1 MKPTHQRTTVR
12 KRPARR
18 WASLLTLL
26 CAASSLQTAQAQGS
40 TPGPDAVELEL
51 WKGASLINT
60 PSSYRAYLNRYPN
73 GAFAEM
79 ARAGLSQPATQGG
92 AQAPA
97 APQVGPTR
105 LQLDG
110 AALRRQAASTS
121 AVEFGPG
128 AFFVG
133 PGFVTAGHW
142 GAKRQLAIPSGRW
155 VVVAATDHSLV
166 GQQVVQL
173 TTVGLLRTDSE
184 AAGSTLFITFNR
196 RSLPAVAAPRGTIPS
211 WEALDSCF
219 SKSAVSLVRVPSSDM
234 KVQWCTA
241 YREEAEVPK
250 FAQPAAAFL
259 QDWAAALKQA
269 QAALPAHQV
278 SVESHV
284 LDKQG
289 QFTSY
294 LLRQRSGLG
303 VRLLSSTSP
312 DPYDTL
318 PANLNATQL
327 AEATQGMHFTLVA
340 ARAHQRVFESYELK
354 PDGEPVHSPALDRV
368 LVQIE

>member
-1 MKPTHQRTTVR
+1 MKPTHHH
-12 KRPARR
+12 
-18 WASLLTLL
+18 TLRSAVLSAVL
-26 CAASSLQTAQAQGS
+26 CACCGVHTAQAQSS

-60 PSSYRAYLNRYPN
+60 PASYRAYLNRYPN

-79 ARAGLSQPATQGG
+79 ARAGLAQPVS

-97 APQVGPTR
+97 PPLAGPTR

-110 AALRRQAASTS
+110 AALKRQAANTS

-128 AFFVG
+128 AAFVG

-142 GAKRQLAIPSGRW
+142 GARRQLAIPAGHW

-184 AAGSTLFITFNR
+184 AAGSTLFVTFNR
-196 RSLPAVAAPRGTIPS
+196 RGLPAVAAPRGTIPS
-211 WEALDSCF
+211 WDALDSCF
-219 SKSAVSLVRVPSSDM
+219 SSSTVSLVRVPSSDM

-250 FAQPAAAFL
+250 FALPAAAFL
-259 QDWAAALKQA
+259 QDWAAGLKQA

-303 VRLLSSTSP
+303 MRLLSSTSP
-312 DPYDTL
+312 EPYDSL
-318 PANLNATQL
+318 PANLTATQK
-327 AEATQGMHFTLVA
+327 AEATQGMHFTLTA
-340 ARAHQRVFESYELK
+340 ARAHQRVFERYELK
-354 PDGEPVHSPALDRV
+354 PDGAPVDVQALDRV

>member
-1 MKPTHQRTTVR
+1 L
-12 KRPARR
+12 ALL
-18 WASLLTLL
+18 WAACGLHT
-26 CAASSLQTAQAQGS
+26 AVAQSSV
-40 TPGPDAVELEL
+40 PGPDAVELEL

-60 PSSYRAYLNRYPN
+60 PASYRAYLNRYPN

-79 ARAGLSQPATQGG
+79 ARAGLGQPVAPGG
-92 AQAPA
+92 ALPPAP
-97 APQVGPTR
+97 PQPGPTR
-105 LQLDG
+105 LQLDA
-110 AALRRQAASTS
+110 AALQRQPANTS

-128 AFFVG
+128 AAFVG

-142 GAKRQLAIPSGRW
+142 GARRQLAIPAGRW

-211 WEALDSCF
+211 WDALDSCF
-219 SKSAVSLVRVPSSDM
+219 SKSTVSLVRVPSSDM

-241 YREEAEVPK
+241 YREEADVPK
-250 FAQPAAAFL
+250 FAQPAAAFQ
-259 QDWAAALKQA
+259 QDWATALKQS

-312 DPYDTL
+312 EPYDSL
-318 PANLNATQL
+318 PANLNATQK

-340 ARAHQRVFESYELK
+340 ARAHQRVFERYELK
-354 PDGEPVHSPALDRV
+354 PDGTTVDVQALDKV